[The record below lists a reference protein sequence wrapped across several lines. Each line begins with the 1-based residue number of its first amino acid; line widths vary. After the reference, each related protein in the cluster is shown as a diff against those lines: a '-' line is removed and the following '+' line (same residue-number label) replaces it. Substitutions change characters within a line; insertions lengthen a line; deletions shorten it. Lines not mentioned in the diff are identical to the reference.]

1 MRQIVLA
8 AATVATLF
16 ASPAL
21 AQSFDPSIG
30 SGNIVGPQL
39 AGNQTYPSPR
49 PYVAG
54 PARRAASSVAMS
66 TDGRPMRSPKAG
78 TSAATITGPSTT
90 RRAVIS
96 AGGDSRLRSTPRRSP
111 GPSPGAF
118 LCDLRRMAEIPR
130 RPTPSRHLG
139 KIAGRFILSSLIALR
154 SQR

>member
-54 PARRAASSVAMS
+54 PARRA
-66 TDGRPMRSPKAG
+66 TDAFAQGRDFRGNYHWPVYDSKGRDL
-78 TSAATITGPSTT
+78 
-90 RRAVIS
+90 
-96 AGGDSRLRSTPRRSP
+96 GGW
-111 GPSPGAF
+111 
-118 LCDLRRMAEIPR
+118 
-130 RPTPSRHLG
+130 
-139 KIAGRFILSSLIALR
+139 
-154 SQR
+154 